1 MIMKKLSTIIA
12 LLLILSGKA
21 LAQYEFEYVFDSIQ
35 NESPCVLF
43 NDIIE
48 LDNGDFF
55 ISGIDMAKAGAV
67 YFCRF
72 SPDGELINEKRFGEL
87 ILHDYHGFG
96 ADDCRVLTND
106 HGGFYMFYT
115 YNPILNP
122 TLLGHDPNTFDSKLV
137 MSELNADFDIL
148 YSKEMT
154 FSIDTVDWQ
163 SLLSQP
169 TAYYPRILVGTVIE
183 NEGSGFVLC
192 CEKLTTHQPY
202 NMHLPNHGKDSTI
215 FLKTD
220 YEFNVL
226 KNVSYGH
233 ERCNR
238 FRHKNHLIYD
248 AEYDKY
254 LYYTSIEH
262 IGFYVSHFDSDFNFV
277 EEKTLAGTTGTG
289 AHCMVLRDNVCDMDG
304 LTLKRTTSH
313 TTIIG
318 AGTTQHHLINNNI
331 IQYYAASC
339 LEVDDNAHLV
349 DSMVF
354 AHSDIN
360 EPRKRT
366 SVPMGCSVDWTEEN
380 RIFFGATPSAVI
392 CTVYFFNEFQ
402 YFILRVLDRNLNT
415 QHEVYYDMGK
425 DSTALWINTLKATR
439 DGGCIIA
446 GHFRNYVENP
456 NDNYPRAFHSVVK
469 KFPPESFN
477 GIEEAHDN
485 GLKVAFAY
493 PNPGNNQLNI
503 RTTLPNAH
511 VEVYGINGKL
521 ICNQEITDIITSIN
535 AENWPA
541 GIYIWKV
548 VSDGKDAEKGKW
560 VK

>member
-1 MIMKKLSTIIA
+1 MG
-12 LLLILSGKA
+12 GKA
-21 LAQYEFEYVFDSIQ
+21 LAQFEFEYVFDSIQ
-35 NESPCVLF
+35 NESPYVLF

-55 ISGIDMAKAGAV
+55 ISGRDMVKAGTI

-87 ILHDYHGFG
+87 DRPDYYGFG
-96 ADDCRVLTND
+96 SDDCRVLTND
-106 HGGFYMFYT
+106 HGGFNMFYS
-115 YNPILNP
+115 YHPILNP
-122 TLLGHDPNTFDSKLV
+122 TLLGHDPTIFDAKLV

-154 FSIDTVDWQ
+154 LSIDTVDWQ
-163 SLLSQP
+163 SLLSQQ
-169 TAYYPRILVGTVIE
+169 ASYNPRVLVSTVME
-183 NEGSGFVLC
+183 NEGNGFVLC
-192 CEKLTTHQPY
+192 CEKLTTHHPY
-202 NMHLPNHGKDSTI
+202 NTHLPDHGKDSTI

-226 KNVSYGH
+226 KSESYGH

-238 FRHKNHLIYD
+238 LRHKNHLIYD

-254 LYYTSIEH
+254 LYYTSIGH
-262 IGFYVSHFDSDFNFV
+262 IGFYVTHFDSDFNFI

-289 AHCMVLRDNVCDMDG
+289 AHCMVLRDNMSDMDG
-304 LTLKRTTSH
+304 LTLKRTASH

-354 AHSDIN
+354 ARSDIE
-360 EPRKRT
+360 EPLKRT

-380 RIFFGATPSAVI
+380 RIFFGATPSAI
-392 CTVYFFNEFQ
+392 ATLMYFYDEFQ

-415 QHEVYYDMGK
+415 LNEVYYDMGK
-425 DSTALWINTLKATR
+425 DSTALWINALRATR

-456 NDNYPRAFHSVVK
+456 HDNFPRAFHSVVK
-469 KFPPESFN
+469 KFPPEAFN
-477 GIEEAHDN
+477 SIEEAHDN

-493 PNPGNNQLNI
+493 PNPGNNVLNI
-503 RTTLPNAH
+503 RTALQNAH
-511 VEVYGINGKL
+511 LEVYDTNGKL
-521 ICNQEITDIITSIN
+521 ICNQEITDIITTLDT
-535 AENWPA
+535 ECWPS
-541 GIYIWKV
+541 GTYIWKV
-548 VSDGKDAEKGKW
+548 VSDGKEAEAGKW